1 MSWYINTTGKAIAS
15 PVDTVV
21 PNPTKP
27 MSVSFWFYP
36 TFVSTTDTSGR
47 TLLSYKVLSGGFNNY
62 FRVLK
67 WTDKKWYVG
76 FLINGVSSNNASSA
90 TVSFSQNAW
99 HHVCV
104 TWGPG
109 TATKLYLDGAL
120 VTLATSSHPSASYSG
135 TGSTSMAWTF
145 MSWYDSAAYGLPAGS
160 YGAELA
166 IFNAT
171 LTATQVSSL
180 YAGRSPY
187 SIGAP
192 VASYLPFRNADYT
205 DLQTGAPGSLGTA
218 GPMAFT
224 GMASADGSIL
234 HPTVDDPWPAVVK
247 PTARPGQSRFIERLV
262 EWTKQETTPYVY
274 VLDRVAGTTT
284 IGNETGTTPLVVSGA
299 TLGTAG
305 ILPGDSR
312 TCASFD
318 GTDDY
323 ASIAHESGISFERTD
338 TFAINATI
346 HLDQNLADGEYEIV
360 SKTSALAAY
369 LGYRLYVTLASGS
382 ASLGAAL
389 SDGTRTIVADTAAG
403 TIPLGVP
410 VNVALLYDGSS
421 ANTAIQLYIQGDK
434 KAVTASGTTLSST
447 IINTADLFVG
457 KKVLNVTSSYF
468 KGRIA
473 SVAIYKPSVSTNA
486 LKIKHFTRI
495 KSLGTLALND
505 VPDLYVKDAQGNIHR
520 PGDPGYK
527 PNVIYDVD
535 ADDDY
540 GDPFGMDIL
549 ANYVDAGLVNLKAI
563 LVTPRKGHTTAAAIP
578 AAIKNTRRLS
588 CRIGTYQ
595 GNDIGTTTA
604 STFAAAIAA
613 DSTLIGSGASA
624 NTSYSTNV
632 DAFKAAAT
640 DLPDKSVVFL
650 MGGHCKG
657 MEAIRADSAAWT
669 LFQSKVAFVVAMFG
683 AYQPNPAAITTG
695 SIAAGTVFHSND
707 FDGSGTDVEYNV
719 GVNGGVTAADT
730 DAASFSAFFTALNTA
745 GIPLVVMGWNFAVRS
760 AINAPA
766 HGRAFSLLTS
776 GNVSKTAETAS
787 GTTAGTG
794 RSPWEPYCP
803 WVAAH
808 GLLRSVNAGGPE
820 WLGRGTLA
828 FNTDVNTPYDGTSEG
843 SWSPG
848 YSRFLPTVGTGN
860 VWIPFFD
867 DGTTGDRVGQL
878 MCDHID
884 RFISMSGATGTG
896 NVGDAAISQGIGRGG
911 WINRKR

>member
-1 MSWYINTTGKAIAS
+1 MSWLVNAVAGVIKSVATACPA
-15 PVDTVV
+15 D
-21 PNPTKP
+21 PTKP
-27 MSVSFWFYP
+27 MSVAFWFYP
-36 TFVSTTDTSGR
+36 TFDPATDTTNR
-47 TLLSYKVLSGGFNNY
+47 ILVAYKTTGAVYTDY
-62 FRVLK
+62 FRVIK
-67 WTDKKWYVG
+67 DSSKKWRAG
-76 FLINGVSSNNASSA
+76 FKQANVDYENTSSSV
-90 TVSFSQNAW
+90 VSFTQNAW
-99 HHVCV
+99 HHVV
-104 TWGPG
+104 TTWGPG
-109 TATKLYLDGAL
+109 TAVKLYVDGAL
-120 VTLATSSHPSASYSG
+120 ITMATSTHPSAALATSPLWTWGSWHDASPG
-135 TGSTSMAWTF
+135 TQSNC
-145 MSWYDSAAYGLPAGS
+145 YI
-160 YGAELA
+160 AEWSV
-166 IFNAT
+166 FNQT
-171 LTATQVSSL
+171 LTAAQVTSL
-180 YAGRSPY
+180 YQGRTPY
-187 SIGAP
+187 SVGS
-192 VASYLPFRNADYT
+192 VLSYVPFRDNTFA
-205 DLQTGAPGSLGTA
+205 DLQTGAAGSVGTA
-218 GPMAFT
+218 GAITISTSGGSPS
-224 GMASADGSIL
+224 ASII

-247 PTARPGQSRFIERLV
+247 PTARPGRSRFIERLV
-262 EWTKQETTPYVY
+262 EWTKQETSPYVY

-284 IGNETGTTPLVVSGA
+284 VGNETGTTPLVVSGA

-486 LKIKHFTRI
+486 LKVKHFTRI

-505 VPDLYVKDAQGNIHR
+505 VPDLYIKDSQGNIHR

-549 ANYVDAGLVNLKAI
+549 ANYVDAGLVNLKAL

-578 AAIKNTRRLS
+578 AAIKTTRRLS

-595 GNDIGTTTA
+595 GNDIGTTTS

-624 NTSYSTNV
+624 NSSYSTNV
-632 DAFKAAAT
+632 DVFKASAT

-820 WLGRGTLA
+820 WIGRGTIA
-828 FNTDVNTPYDGTSEG
+828 FNTAVNTPYDGTSEG

-848 YSRFLPTVGTGN
+848 YTRFLPTVGSGN
-860 VWIPFFD
+860 AWVLFFD

-878 MCDHID
+878 LCDHID
-884 RFISMSGATGTG
+884 RFIGMSGATGTG
-896 NVGDAAISQGIGRGG
+896 NVGDRPTLRTKQYVLD
-911 WINRKR
+911 